1 MHHRWLRWRDWW
13 VVMSRNESQ
22 ASLKH
27 VLMNHMPTYANVSL
41 LSKECSVG
49 YFKNNGIFIDASR
62 RKTDAPVRLNRYK
75 ILVFE
80 NGCSIGYTLHTGNFI
95 DATAT
100 ILVAPVRLFR
110 SNLPVIWNG
119 CSGRYFTHTGNFI
132 DATQCKSDGLAVFG
146 RTVYPPCFLIQHRP
160 QIMWGVRS
168 VAFSGIRESM
178 VVGPN
183 ACLSSTWWISKWIKN
198 TKSVKIV
205 WWCEE

>member
-1 MHHRWLRWRDWW
+1 MITRLMHHRWLRWRDWW

-49 YFKNNGIFIDASR
+49 YFKNNGIFIDAS
-62 RKTDAPVRLNRYK
+62 
-75 ILVFE
+75 
-80 NGCSIGYTLHTGNFI
+80 
-95 DATAT
+95 
-100 ILVAPVRLFR
+100 
-110 SNLPVIWNG
+110 
-119 CSGRYFTHTGNFI
+119 
-132 DATQCKSDGLAVFG
+132 QCKSDGLAVFG